1 MIINTSG
8 LSRLINPFQR
18 QMRLQ
23 QDVSC
28 CSTVFEAPLP
38 ISSVQSNPELLS
50 TFPGV
55 FHHAWPCMHV
65 VALEGGASTIEL
77 ASRSW
82 VSLLFV
88 VAGMVSIHQ
97 QNKAFSCSAGDCLYL
112 PESPVL
118 WHSSTYNVVC
128 LMFSP
133 QQLTEELKLIRSTDL
148 DWKAPGEWNFSQ
160 PACRKASDGDV
171 EASLLSTLRHLLN
184 LTSELAMTHP
194 ILFTRLGIS
203 NQLCLLTALLASPS
217 LSQPLLCE
225 TEKPKNGGAADAIN
239 ELTSYMIDNLA
250 DPLNL
255 TILERYSHYSR
266 RSLQYAFRQKFGC
279 TITQWIRSQRL
290 DKAHARFRSPHDG
303 DTVGS
308 IAKSCG
314 YQSTSLFSIEFQKRF
329 HIKPSVLLRSSQ
341 NQTALPEE

>member
-1 MIINTSG
+1 
-8 LSRLINPFQR
+8 
-18 QMRLQ
+18 MRLRQ
-23 QDVSC
+23 EVAC
-28 CSTVFEAPLP
+28 CSPAFEAPLP
-38 ISSVQSNPELLS
+38 LSSARSAPELLS

-55 FHHAWPCMHV
+55 FHYAWPCMHV
-65 VALEGGASTIEL
+65 VALEGGASTTEL

-82 VSLLFV
+82 VSLVFV
-88 VAGMVSIHQ
+88 VAGVVSIQQ
-97 QNKAFSCSAGDCLYL
+97 QNRVFSCSAGDCLYL

-118 WHSSTYNVVC
+118 WNSSTYSVVC

-133 QQLTEELKLIRSTDL
+133 QQLLEELKLIRSTDL
-148 DWKAPGEWNFSQ
+148 DWKASGEWNFSQ

-194 ILFTRLGIS
+194 ILFTRLGIF

-217 LSQPLLCE
+217 LSQPLVCE
-225 TEKPKNGGAADAIN
+225 REKPKNGGAADSIN
-239 ELTSYMIDNLA
+239 ELTTYMLDNLA

-290 DKAHARFRSPHDG
+290 DKAFARFRSPHEG

-329 HIKPSVLLRSSQ
+329 HVKPSVLLRSNL
-341 NQTALPEE
+341 NQMTTAEE